1 MKGKTVV
8 TLPTLPSS
16 LSSIYTVVGELGRGA
31 FSTVYKIKSKINILS
46 FKCKKDALVL
56 LVK

>member
-31 FSTVYKIKSKINILS
+31 FSTVYKIKSKINQQFYCL
-46 FKCKKDALVL
+46 
-56 LVK
+56 